1 MAYAILRTSKVSS
14 AGGVAALGQHLERE
28 KLTENASQELEHLN
42 RRVIGS
48 GDLWADVQAR
58 MSEAGVKPQKDSVL
72 AVELLMTAS
81 PEHFRFQLGTTPDGR
96 ATLVGDFEKVDR
108 FEKLAK
114 EWLEREYGPKNVVN
128 LTRHMDEGNPHWH
141 AVVVPIVH
149 KTVKVGRSVKREVE
163 QNRLSA
169 RDYFNG
175 RDTLSKLQDRFAEQM
190 QGEGLNRGIK
200 HSTAKHSEV
209 RAFYGAIS
217 HPETMQE
224 LKERVSHRGEARQE
238 LTEMRSETSNLLQ
251 LSLSLQEERKR
262 LEEEKN
268 RILAENQRLKVE
280 ADKLKQQQEALKAST
295 EKLEQENN
303 RLQFNYAFTK
313 AAVVKQEQALD
324 DLTKELNRKQSNGLR
339 R

>member
-14 AGGVAALGQHLERE
+14 PGGVAAVGSHLERQKE
-28 KLTENASQELEHLN
+28 TENASQELEHLN
-42 RRVIGS
+42 QRVIGS

-81 PEHFRFQLGTTPDGR
+81 PEHFQFHPGTTPDGR
-96 ATLVGDFEKVDR
+96 ATLVGDFDKVER
-108 FEKLAK
+108 FETLAK
-114 EWLEREYGPKNVVN
+114 EWLEREYGTKNVVN

-141 AVVVPIVH
+141 AVVVPIVR

-169 RDYFNG
+169 RDFFNG

-190 QGEGLNRGIK
+190 HGEGLNRGIK

-224 LKERVSHRGEARQE
+224 LKERVGHRQEARQE
-238 LTEMRSETSNLLQ
+238 LTDLRSEASKLANV
-251 LSLSLQEERKR
+251 SVSLQQERKR

-268 RILAENQRLKVE
+268 RILIENQRLKAE
-280 ADKLKQQQEALKAST
+280 ADELKRQQEELKANAQ
-295 EKLEQENN
+295 KLEQENN

-324 DLTKELNRKQSNGLR
+324 DLNKKLSQKTNTGLKR
-339 R
+339 